1 MKFNQMVSINHIR
14 ANANSKGAGEREGFE
29 LIIDVDVVIKMLH
42 LKLSL

>member
-14 ANANSKGAGEREGFE
+14 VNVNSKGAGKREGFE
-29 LIIDVDVVIKMLH
+29 LNMDVHVAVKMLH